1 MVMVRRRVDPLL
13 ATRLESLRGR
23 FADAA
28 KRCRADC
35 LLAQETPT
43 HLIGPEPQAIDD
55 LGSWFCRMCPCEDV
69 PVVWKKRL
77 VAPDERRWKLNRWL
91 VVVWPFLGHEEDL
104 LTIGADAST
113 LLCEAGWQPRPS
125 WFTPKSVWDQAA
137 DCLWWH
143 FLVERAL
150 SRPHRRRWER
160 PEYWLGDPKRK
171 VANARI
177 DWQKVSIPWFVV
189 MVNDVARQSVELIEE
204 ITAAGF
210 ETVRDNFH
218 ERNRNARPLMQWDTM
233 EADLAYRHEWERPED
248 CLAEFTFPVESGE
261 SSPGATATQTPD
273 GRAGNKRGP
282 KRAPPETIGNVCEVL
297 IAWKRD
303 GRGPTDFCEWW
314 NGDKTVGRIGS
325 RWINAKVTWIK
336 KLMREQPERI
346 PAEYSN
352 DLATLFPVKRVT
364 RNANKKPRRS
374 S

>member
-1 MVMVRRRVDPLL
+1 MVRRRVDPLL

-91 VVVWPFLGHEEDL
+91 VVVWSSLGHEQDL
-104 LTIGADAST
+104 LAIGADAST

-150 SRPHRRRWER
+150 SRPHRRRWEQ
-160 PEYWLGDPKRK
+160 PEYWLREPKRK
-171 VANARI
+171 TVNGI
-177 DWQKVSIPWFVV
+177 DWPKVSIPWFVV
-189 MVNDVARQSVELIEE
+189 TVNDVAGQSVELIDE

-218 ERNRNARPLMQWDTM
+218 ERNRNARPLVQWDTM
-233 EADLAYRHEWERPED
+233 EADLAYRHKWERPED
-248 CLAEFTFPVESGE
+248 CLAEFTFPVESGA
-261 SSPGATATQTPD
+261 SSLRATATPIGEKAKSGETTPAKLVTRDQVALVVGFD
-273 GRAGNKRGP
+273 GGTKSMTNHAREWGP
-282 KRAPPETIGNVCEVL
+282 PRFEH
-297 IAWKRD
+297 R
-303 GRGPTDFCEWW
+303 
-314 NGDKTVGRIGS
+314 GS
-325 RWINAKVTWIK
+325 RPAQYDLSAILP
-336 KLMREQPERI
+336 KLKEQFPTVSDESWNRLGA
-346 PAEYSN
+346 AES
-352 DLATLFPVKRVT
+352 TP
-364 RNANKKPRRS
+364 
-374 S
+374 